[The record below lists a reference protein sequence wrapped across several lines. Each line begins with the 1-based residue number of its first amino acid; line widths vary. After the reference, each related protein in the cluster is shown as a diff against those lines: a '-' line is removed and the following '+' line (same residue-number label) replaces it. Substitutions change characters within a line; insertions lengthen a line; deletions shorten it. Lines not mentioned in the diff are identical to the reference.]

1 MSGRCG
7 VENSEQT
14 GPVGPG
20 EMLRQAREAQGISVR
35 EMADRLN
42 WLPAYVEDIEDNQFE
57 RLRGT
62 VFVRGYLRTYG
73 KCLGVSET
81 ALMSALAEMNL
92 EADLPASS
100 FPLEAAPRV
109 WQTPAF
115 SIGVG
120 IIVAAVV
127 ALLFWRWQGGEQT
140 ATVVPPAVTEVE
152 RQANSPVEL
161 EPVATPA
168 TNSSG
173 GATEMDT
180 AAQAVG
186 IAAAAQPQADTN
198 GEADA
203 VAATPATNSSGD
215 ATEMD
220 AAAQAVSIAAVAQPQ
235 ADTNGQADTVAA
247 ASATNSA
254 DATEMDAAAQA
265 VGIAAAAPPQTDT
278 NGQADTV
285 AVVLDRDSTGPP
297 IELAAA
303 NAELT
308 FRFDGDCWLEVRNAD
323 DELIYADLRREG
335 DQLQL
340 DGAAPFHIL
349 VGDARMVEL
358 YFRGEPFAIRPRP
371 GRVMARFTV
380 GE

>member
-7 VENSEQT
+7 VENSEQN

-92 EADLPASS
+92 EADLPASN

-120 IIVAAVV
+120 IIVAALV

-168 TNSSG
+168 TDSG
-173 GATEMDT
+173 DATEMDV
-180 AAQAVG
+180 AAEAVG
-186 IAAAAQPQADTN
+186 IAAAAPPQADTN
-198 GEADA
+198 GEADT
-203 VAATPATNSSGD
+203 VAATPATNPGD

-220 AAAQAVSIAAVAQPQ
+220 AAAQAVSIAAAAQPQ

-247 ASATNSA
+247 TPATDSG
-254 DATEMDAAAQA
+254 DATEMDAAAE
-265 VGIAAAAPPQTDT
+265 APPQADT
-278 NGQADTV
+278 NGEADTV
-285 AVVLDRDSTGPP
+285 AVVLDRDSAGPP

>member
-92 EADLPASS
+92 EADLPASN

-120 IIVAAVV
+120 IIVAALV

-173 GATEMDT
+173 GATEMD
-180 AAQAVG
+180 AAAKAVG
-186 IAAAAQPQADTN
+186 
-198 GEADA
+198 
-203 VAATPATNSSGD
+203 
-215 ATEMD
+215 
-220 AAAQAVSIAAVAQPQ
+220 IAAVAQPQ

-265 VGIAAAAPPQTDT
+265 VGIPTAAPPQTDT
-278 NGQADTV
+278 NGEVDTV
-285 AVVLDRDSTGPP
+285 AVVLDRDNAGPP
-297 IELAAA
+297 IELAAT

-358 YFRGEPFAIRPRP
+358 YFRGEPYEIRPRP

>member
-7 VENSEQT
+7 VENSEQS

-81 ALMSALAEMNL
+81 VLMSALAEMNL
-92 EADLPASS
+92 EADLPAAN

-120 IIVAAVV
+120 IIVAALV
-127 ALLFWRWQGGEQT
+127 ALLFWRWQGSEQT
-140 ATVVPPAVTEVE
+140 ATVVPPAVTEVA
-152 RQANSPVEL
+152 RQANSPVER

-168 TNSSG
+168 TNS
-173 GATEMDT
+173 T
-180 AAQAVG
+180 
-186 IAAAAQPQADTN
+186 
-198 GEADA
+198 
-203 VAATPATNSSGD
+203 
-215 ATEMD
+215 
-220 AAAQAVSIAAVAQPQ
+220 
-235 ADTNGQADTVAA
+235 
-247 ASATNSA
+247 

-265 VGIAAAAPPQTDT
+265 VGIAAAAPPQVDT
-278 NGQADTV
+278 NGEADTV
-285 AVVLDRDSTGPP
+285 AAAPATNSSEDATEMDTAAQAVGIAAAAPP
-297 IELAAA
+297 QADTNGEADTVAATPATNSSGDATEMDATAEAQLAAA

-358 YFRGEPFAIRPRP
+358 YFRGEPYEIRPRP

>member
-120 IIVAAVV
+120 IIVAALV
-127 ALLFWRWQGGEQT
+127 ALLFWRWQGSEQT

-161 EPVATPA
+161 EPVAVPA
-168 TNSSG
+168 TNPG
-173 GATEMDT
+173 DATEMDT

-198 GEADA
+198 GEADTVA
-203 VAATPATNSSGD
+203 AAPATDSGDATEMDTAAQAVGIAAAQPQADTNGEADTVAATPATNSSGD

-220 AAAQAVSIAAVAQPQ
+220 AAAQAVGIAVAAQPQ
-235 ADTNGQADTVAA
+235 ADTNG
-247 ASATNSA
+247 
-254 DATEMDAAAQA
+254 E
-265 VGIAAAAPPQTDT
+265 
-278 NGQADTV
+278 ADTV
-285 AVVLDRDSTGPP
+285 AVVLDRDSAGPP

>member
-7 VENSEQT
+7 VENSEQS

-92 EADLPASS
+92 EADLPAAN

-120 IIVAAVV
+120 IIVAALV
-127 ALLFWRWQGGEQT
+127 ALLFWRWQGSEQT

-161 EPVATPA
+161 EPVAVPA
-168 TNSSG
+168 TNPAD
-173 GATEMDT
+173 ATEMDA
-180 AAQAVG
+180 AAQAVS
-186 IAAAAQPQADTN
+186 IPVAAQPQADTN
-198 GEADA
+198 GEADT
-203 VAATPATNSSGD
+203 VAAASATNSGD

-220 AAAQAVSIAAVAQPQ
+220 AAAQAVGIAAAAPPQ
-235 ADTNGQADTVAA
+235 TDTNGQADTVAA
-247 ASATNSA
+247 TPATDSG